1 MLQDALAFLSAQGD
15 DPAAIRVLVPQ
26 SFARHFRRSVV
37 LENGT
42 AIEEATDDDARPAAD
57 KDIDMVGLAS

>member
-15 DPAAIRVLVPQ
+15 DPAAMRVLVPQ
-26 SFARHFRRSVV
+26 SFARRFQRPVV
-37 LENGT
+37 FEDGT

-57 KDIDMVGLAS
+57 KDIDLVGLAS